1 MHECV
6 WWGTWESPKER
17 AFSMQSVEC
26 QREPAGPGSVVS
38 EVGKRVKSTHQ
49 TLSPGV
55 FLSRW
60 AWDL

>member
-1 MHECV
+1 
-6 WWGTWESPKER
+6 
-17 AFSMQSVEC
+17 MQSVEC